1 MKLPKQKKSK
11 TESESTSGKS
21 LSVWLKDNRLNFL
34 ALFLCAVIFFCFY
47 FYVQTGTKKSS
58 SSEGQSSYSEYE
70 LATVVSITEDTTQP
84 SEMFEGKYT
93 GNQTL
98 MVKIDSGQYKG
109 MTMTA
114 MSYLGALYG
123 TPLSEGDPV
132 VVSIYTV
139 DNAVNSITVYEYNR
153 TFHILL
159 ILGAFVAITV
169 IIGRKKGLQSLLG
182 LAFTVICLIF
192 ILIPLLMKGFPT
204 LITTFCVCVY
214 VAVVSF
220 IFIGGVTKKSVCA
233 MLGTFT
239 GLGLAVIFG
248 LLAQWL
254 VKVDG
259 MRMGEYVDALL
270 QLKQK
275 GTPIQLSG
283 LLIGGMIISTLG
295 AVMDVAMSISSAMQE
310 LTSVNSSLTRQDL
323 WKSGMNIGRDM
334 IGTMTNTLILAFAG
348 SSFLMVLYIYSL
360 GVPVYELLSSTL
372 VATELVHGIA
382 SSIGVIVSVPLTV
395 LIGTFFYVNDSD
407 MKER

>member
-1 MKLPKQKKSK
+1 MIRPPKQKKKRTDS
-11 TESESTSGKS
+11 SPGKS
-21 LSVWLKDNRLNFL
+21 FSLWLKNNRLNFL
-34 ALFLCAVIFFCFY
+34 ALFICAVIFFCFY
-47 FYVQTGTKKSS
+47 FYVQPGTETPSS
-58 SSEGQSSYSEYE
+58 NDGQSSYSEYE

-93 GNQTL
+93 GNQSL

-123 TPLSEGDPV
+123 TPLSKGDPV
-132 VVSIYTV
+132 VVSIYTT
-139 DNAVNSITVYEYNR
+139 DNTINSVTVYEYNR
-153 TFHILL
+153 TFHIML

-169 IIGRKKGLQSLLG
+169 LIGRKKGLQSLLG
-182 LAFTVICLIF
+182 LAFTVLCLIF

-204 LITTFCVCVY
+204 LATTFCVCIY

-220 IFIGGVTKKSVCA
+220 IFIGGVTKKSLCA
-233 MLGTFT
+233 MLGTLA
-239 GLGLAVIFG
+239 GLGLAVVFG

-295 AVMDVAMSISSAMQE
+295 AVMDVAMSISSALQE
-310 LTSVNSSLTRQDL
+310 LTAVNSSLTRQDL

-334 IGTMTNTLILAFAG
+334 IGTMTNTLILAFVG

-395 LIGTFFYVNDSD
+395 LIGTFFYVNNSAL
-407 MKER
+407 KQ

>member
-1 MKLPKQKKSK
+1 MSKPLKEKKKGNTSSPRK
-11 TESESTSGKS
+11 TFSM
-21 LSVWLKDNRLNFL
+21 WLKDNRLNFA
-34 ALFLCAVIFFCFY
+34 ALFLCAVVFLCFY
-47 FYVQTGTKKSS
+47 FYVRPEADNKSS
-58 SSEGQSSYSEYE
+58 AGEQSSYSEYE
-70 LATVVSITEDTTQP
+70 LATVISITEDTTQP
-84 SEMFEGKYT
+84 SELFENKYT
-93 GNQTL
+93 GNQSL

-109 MTMTA
+109 MTMSA

-123 TPLSEGDPV
+123 TRLSEGDPV
-132 VVSIYTV
+132 VVSIYTS
-139 DNAVNSITVYEYNR
+139 DNTINSVTVYEYNR
-153 TFHILL
+153 TSHIIL
-159 ILGAFVAITV
+159 ILAAFVLITV
-169 IIGRKKGLQSLLG
+169 LIGRKKGLQSLLG

-204 LITTFCVCVY
+204 LPTTFCVCVY

-220 IFIGGVTKKSVCA
+220 IFIGGMTKKSACA

-239 GLGLAVIFG
+239 GLGFAVMFG

-310 LTSVNSSLTRQDL
+310 LTSVNSRLTRQDL

-334 IGTMTNTLILAFAG
+334 IGTMTNTLILAFVG

-360 GVPVYELLSSTL
+360 GVPIYELLSSTL
-372 VATELVHGIA
+372 VATELVHSIA

-395 LIGTFFYVNDSD
+395 FIGTFFYVNQNAQQ
-407 MKER
+407 K